1 MYTDVFM
8 RKKLIIYSHV
18 WLGFAK
24 SYSKGP
30 RYIMCQR
37 HFVFLSTEIGAML
50 YINIYFFD
58 TDYEVLS
65 YRVEWY
71 TKKE

>member
-1 MYTDVFM
+1 MFGT
-8 RKKLIIYSHV
+8 KSNSNTKLFRVHIMQGTQRA
-18 WLGFAK
+18 LGISCA
-24 SYSKGP
+24 
-30 RYIMCQR
+30 RDI
-37 HFVFLSTEIGAML
+37 FVFLSTEIGAML